1 MTETVDFQVEEGIAF
16 VSQGERMQLAFHRN
30 LVFFDSKNRDVMSI
44 EYADI
49 TAVEIITETIK
60 KDKSVIGRAVVGGLL
75 LGPIGAVVG
84 GISGMGKKEIYH
96 YYLLITYGA
105 DDNTVLLKSYDKSPK
120 TCEKVINLI
129 QKNRK
134 DDCLY
139 QWL

>member
-1 MTETVDFQVEEGIAF
+1 MTETVDFQFVEGIAF

-30 LVFFDSKNRDVMSI
+30 LVFFDSRNRDVMSI

-75 LGPIGAVVG
+75 LGPVGVLLG
-84 GISGMGKKEIYH
+84 GISGILKEIYH

>member
-1 MTETVDFQVEEGIAF
+1 MTNNLYRHTEALAE
-16 VSQGERMQLAFHRN
+16 VSFRWVKTQP
-30 LVFFDSKNRDVMSI
+30 
-44 EYADI
+44 
-49 TAVEIITETIK
+49 TI
-60 KDKSVIGRAVVGGLL
+60 LL

>member
-1 MTETVDFQVEEGIAF
+1 
-16 VSQGERMQLAFHRN
+16 
-30 LVFFDSKNRDVMSI
+30 MSI

-49 TAVEIITETIK
+49 TAVEIITETIE
-60 KDKSVIGRAVVGGLL
+60 KDKPIIGRAVVGGLL
-75 LGPIGAVVG
+75 LGPVGVLLG
-84 GISGMGKKEIYH
+84 GISGILKEIYH
-96 YYLLITYGA
+96 YYLLITYGD
-105 DDNTVLLKSYDKSPK
+105 DDNSVLLKSYDKSPK